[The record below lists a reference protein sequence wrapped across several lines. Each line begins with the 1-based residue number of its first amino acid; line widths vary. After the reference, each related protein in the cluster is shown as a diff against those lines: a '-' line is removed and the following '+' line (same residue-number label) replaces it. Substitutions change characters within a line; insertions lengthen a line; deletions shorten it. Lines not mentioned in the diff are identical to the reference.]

1 MNQNLILRIVGVI
14 LCIEALCM
22 IPPLLLSVFGGGVD
36 QRAFL
41 YALLI
46 CGGVGV
52 LLSLIR
58 ADNARLQTRDGFV
71 CVALCWIALSV
82 FGALPYFFSG
92 SGSFIINGEEFP
104 VQAGC
109 VAWIQ
114 CSQVLTI
121 CPEFGETL
129 TLWVAAFDYQLLSYY
144 MFNQITNLR
153 EVEIVTGLPVIG
165 PEGDDVRQ
173 IARQFEQFRHLSAK
187 NSCGSAVIR
196 SSYLRKIE
204 LLYNRAA
211 ARRKEQYS
219 LLDMPLGRRASLYIA
234 THSTAELTA
243 ASVAEAVSSDADE
256 TALNHALLIATG
268 LNFSQYVNRTRLILA
283 MSYFLYDSLPFDYVS
298 SISGFHMS
306 ITFFRRFKALTGMT
320 PQGYLNE
327 MLSDGKDGRVY
338 RGMIMSETLIS
349 AISYLYENMS
359 EPIDA
364 EKIARDLYTSENIL
378 RVQLKTRL
386 NSSYKQILSMFRVRY
401 AEALLTTT
409 ELPTVD
415 IAMETGFG
423 SDRTMGRVFY
433 ALNKMSPGEFRK
445 QRGQGRK

>member
-1 MNQNLILRIVGVI
+1 MGANTLKRKNRP
-14 LCIEALCM
+14 LCET
-22 IPPLLLSVFGGGVD
+22 PRSGYF
-36 QRAFL
+36 
-41 YALLI
+41 
-46 CGGVGV
+46 CGSDKY
-52 LLSLIR
+52 L
-58 ADNARLQTRDGFV
+58 RLQEHTISEELFPVMEVDSYFV
-71 CVALCWIALSV
+71 LVR
-82 FGALPYFFSG
+82 SG

-104 VQAGC
+104 VQPGC

-121 CPEFGETL
+121 CPEFGEAL
-129 TLWVAAFDYQLLSYY
+129 KIWVAAFDYQLLSYY
-144 MFNQITNLR
+144 MFNQIT
-153 EVEIVTGLPVIG
+153 GLPVIG
-165 PEGDDVRQ
+165 PDGDDVKE
-173 IARQFEQFRHLSAK
+173 IARLFAQFRHLSAK

-196 SSYLRKIE
+196 SSFLRKIE

-211 ARRKEQYS
+211 ARRRDQYS
-219 LLDMPLGRRASLYIA
+219 PMDMPLGRRASLYIA

-243 ASVAEAVSSDADE
+243 ASVAKAVSSDADE

-409 ELPTVD
+409 DLPTVD

-445 QRGQGRK
+445 QRGQGRKQHG

>member
-1 MNQNLILRIVGVI
+1 MKRRNRP
-14 LCIEALCM
+14 LCET
-22 IPPLLLSVFGGGVD
+22 PRNGYF
-36 QRAFL
+36 
-41 YALLI
+41 
-46 CGGVGV
+46 CGPDKY
-52 LLSLIR
+52 L
-58 ADNARLQTRDGFV
+58 RLQEHTIREELFPIMEVDSYFV
-71 CVALCWIALSV
+71 LVRE
-82 FGALPYFFSG
+82 G

-104 VQAGC
+104 VRPGC

-121 CPEFGETL
+121 CPEFGEAL

-165 PEGDDVRQ
+165 PDGDDIQQIVRL
-173 IARQFEQFRHLSAK
+173 FEQFRHLSAK

-196 SSYLRKIE
+196 SSFLRKIE

-211 ARRKEQYS
+211 ARRKELYS

-268 LNFSQYVNRTRLILA
+268 LNFSQYVSRVRLILA

-320 PQGYLNE
+320 PQGYLND
-327 MLSDGKDGRVY
+327 MLSDGKNGRVY

-364 EKIARDLYTSENIL
+364 EKIARDL
-378 RVQLKTRL
+378 
-386 NSSYKQILSMFRVRY
+386 
-401 AEALLTTT
+401 
-409 ELPTVD
+409 
-415 IAMETGFG
+415 
-423 SDRTMGRVFY
+423 
-433 ALNKMSPGEFRK
+433 
-445 QRGQGRK
+445 